1 MRLALAT
8 LAAVAALSTAAL
20 AQTNTQPNAGG
31 SSTMNSGGNTNAATG
46 TTNPATGTTNPAVD
60 VKPKGSPETTGA
72 VTPGA
77 NSFTEGQARSRIE
90 AQGFANV
97 MDLKKDDQGVWRGRA
112 MRNGQST
119 NVMLDFRGNVSA
131 Q

>member
-8 LAAVAALSTAAL
+8 LAAIAALSTAAL
-20 AQTNTQPNAGG
+20 AQTSTQPNASG
-31 SSTMNSGGNTNAATG
+31 SRTMNSGGSTNSATG
-46 TTNPATGTTNPAVD
+46 TTNPAID

>member
-31 SSTMNSGGNTNAATG
+31 SSTMNSGGNTNS
-46 TTNPATGTTNPAVD
+46 ATGTTNPAVD

>member
-31 SSTMNSGGNTNAATG
+31 SSTMNSGANSNSATG
-46 TTNPATGTTNPAVD
+46 TANPAVD

-119 NVMLDFRGNVSA
+119 SVMLDFRGNVSA